1 MTWTDITENWTTA
14 LTHLE
19 ARFPLL
25 SREALAQPPKDLT
38 GLTRHLAAT
47 HDLTDLEASEEL
59 ADWLFVQA
67 LSGPAR
73 DRSLH

>member
-14 LTHLE
+14 LAHLE

-25 SREALAQPPKDLT
+25 SREALEQPPQDLT
-38 GLTRHLAAT
+38 GLTQHIAVT

-59 ADWLFVQA
+59 ADWLFFQSLARQVQDA
-67 LSGPAR
+67 
-73 DRSLH
+73 SLH